1 MIYIIGDSFSE
12 DPQGKHRTNYIDR
25 YIEYKGRDVKFYPNL
40 LSEHFKQPIT
50 NLSIGGTCN
59 ETILVEFMKIYPL
72 LKPNDLIVLG
82 WTSVTR
88 FSTVSIKNKWST
100 NLHEDGPLSKQTL
113 DEVKVMRTHDL
124 FKKRLL
130 DIIDFIDVV
139 IPKDVTIIHWTWSFG
154 NPWTSPYTIKS
165 ETNGE
170 IDDSHYS
177 ELGHLDL
184 FNKMIKEL
192 ETTNRVRINLQLSH
206 IL

>member
-12 DPQGKHRTNYIDR
+12 DPQGKYKTNYIDR

-40 LSEHFKQPIT
+40 LSEHFKQPTT

-82 WTSVTR
+82 WTYLAR
-88 FSTVSIKNKWST
+88 FSTVTLNNKWSSSIHYGS
-100 NLHEDGPLSKQTL
+100 LLSKQTL
-113 DEVKVMRTHDL
+113 DEMTEMRTHNL

-154 NPWTSPYTIKS
+154 NPWISPYTIKS

-170 IDDSHYS
+170 IDDIHYS

-192 ETTNRVRINLQLSH
+192 ETTNRVRINLSL
-206 IL
+206 LTL